1 VPQDDGSTVARHST
15 RQTTTA
21 KEKHPMTQA
30 HDSARLARL
39 GTEAVRD
46 DLRDLDQRST
56 ADLVRLA
63 LDEHHAVDAAL
74 AQAAPAIEA
83 AVDAVAE
90 RMRGGGRLLYLGAGT
105 PGRLAALDAAECP
118 PTYGVDPEL
127 VVALVAGGA
136 VGVVRS
142 TESSE
147 DEGDAAV
154 TALREVGVTAQDAVV
169 GVTASGRTPYVVEGL
184 RAAREAGALTV
195 SIANNQDAESS
206 SVADIAIEAPTGP
219 ELVAGST
226 RLKAGTAEKI
236 VLNAL
241 STLVMVRLGRTFG
254 NLMVDV
260 APGNEKLRDRGRRIV
275 EEATGADATRASA
288 ALEAAGGSV
297 KAAVVMLLA
306 DVSAE
311 EATRRLADG
320 RSVREAL

>member
-1 VPQDDGSTVARHST
+1 
-15 RQTTTA
+15 
-21 KEKHPMTQA
+21 MTQA
-30 HDSARLARL
+30 HDSERLARL
-39 GTEAVRD
+39 GTEAVRP
-46 DLRDLDQRST
+46 DLRDLDERST
-56 ADLVRLA
+56 DDLVRLA
-63 LDEHHAVDAAL
+63 IDEHVAVDAAL
-74 AQAAPAIEA
+74 ERAAPALAA

-90 RMRGGGRLLYLGAGT
+90 RMRGGGRLVYLGAGT

-118 PTYGVDPEL
+118 PTYGTDPDL

-136 VGVVRS
+136 VGAVRS

-154 TALREVGVTAQDAVV
+154 AALEEIGVTERDAVV
-169 GVTASGRTPYVVEGL
+169 GITASGRTPYVVEGL
-184 RAAREAGALTV
+184 RAARGGGALTV
-195 SIANNQDAESS
+195 SIANNEDAESS
-206 SVADIAIEAPTGP
+206 SVADIAIETPTGP

-226 RLKAGTAEKI
+226 RLKAGTAQKI

-241 STLVMVRLGRTFG
+241 STLVMVRLGKTFG

-275 EEATGADATRASA
+275 EMATGADSARADA
-288 ALEAAGGSV
+288 ALEQADGSV

-320 RSVREAL
+320 RSVREALTP

>member
-1 VPQDDGSTVARHST
+1 
-15 RQTTTA
+15 
-21 KEKHPMTQA
+21 MTQA
-30 HDSARLARL
+30 HDSARLALL
-39 GTEAVRD
+39 GTEAVRP

-56 ADLVRLA
+56 DDLVRLA

-74 AQAAPAIEA
+74 EHAAPAIVT

-90 RMRGGGRLLYLGAGT
+90 RMRGGGRLVYLGAGT

-118 PTYGVDPEL
+118 PTYGVDPDL

-136 VGVVRS
+136 VGIVRS

-154 TALREVGVTAQDAVV
+154 AALEEIGLTGRDAVV

-184 RAAREAGALTV
+184 RAARALGALTV
-195 SIANNQDAESS
+195 SIANNEDAESS
-206 SVADIAIEAPTGP
+206 SVAEIAIEAPTGP

-226 RLKAGTAEKI
+226 RLKAGTAEKV

-241 STLVMVRLGRTFG
+241 STLVMVRLGKTFG

-275 EEATGADATRASA
+275 QEATGADAGRASEALDA
-288 ALEAAGGSV
+288 ADGSV
-297 KAAVVMLLA
+297 KTAVVMLLA
-306 DVSAE
+306 DVPAE
-311 EATRRLADG
+311 EAARRLADG
-320 RSVREAL
+320 RSVREALDGW